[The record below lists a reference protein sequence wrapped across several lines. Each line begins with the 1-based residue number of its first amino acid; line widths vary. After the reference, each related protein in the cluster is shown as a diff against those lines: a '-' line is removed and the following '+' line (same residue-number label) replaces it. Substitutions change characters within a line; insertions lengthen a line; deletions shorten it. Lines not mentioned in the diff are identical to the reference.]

1 MLNAAIGKTLMQ
13 VDRADLFVHHE
24 GRDKVKGIAGD
35 IVEVS
40 ILGCQKDSR
49 QEPDILVDG
58 VKQRLRQRE
67 WWNLRRGIRNTSMNA
82 KSLLVLLP
90 FQFLSLLTKSLKP
103 LTFGTN

>member
-1 MLNAAIGKTLMQ
+1 MGIGISQSRVFTKEQVSSLLTAAIGKTLMQ
-13 VDRADLFVHHE
+13 VDSAKLFVHHE

-58 VKQRLRQRE
+58 D
-67 WWNLRRGIRNTSMNA
+67 
-82 KSLLVLLP
+82 
-90 FQFLSLLTKSLKP
+90 
-103 LTFGTN
+103 